1 MTVAEL
7 IESLKGYPQDQL
19 VNIWITCKDCHKGG
33 HYRIRHTMENVGV
46 SKYYKCTVLVPDDV
60 IIDGH
65 EYKEG
70 LEE

>member
-7 IESLKGYPQDQL
+7 IEELRKYPTDQII
-19 VNIWITCKDCHKGG
+19 NIWINGKHKPG
-33 HYRIRHTMENVGV
+33 HYRIRHTMKNVGV